1 MNLQETAK
9 LEFIRSKIEPMNKE
23 RHIQALNILAKY
35 ASVIIN
41 EQKYGKV
48 NVNLSCI
55 PPEAVDDLCKFISY
69 VEAQET
75 SLMEIETQKKRYHD
89 TYFQETSSARVIG
102 GRAGE
107 AESDRSMDAA
117 AADTAANEYVHQS
130 STASSSA

>member
-35 ASVIIN
+35 ASVTIN

-48 NVNLSCI
+48 NVNLSCV
-55 PPEAVDDLCKFISY
+55 PPEAVEDLCKFISY
-69 VEAQET
+69 VEAQEM

-89 TYFQETSSARVIG
+89 TYFQETSSARVGG

-107 AESDRSMDAA
+107 TDTDRSMDAA
-117 AADTAANEYVHQS
+117 GDTAANEYVQQS